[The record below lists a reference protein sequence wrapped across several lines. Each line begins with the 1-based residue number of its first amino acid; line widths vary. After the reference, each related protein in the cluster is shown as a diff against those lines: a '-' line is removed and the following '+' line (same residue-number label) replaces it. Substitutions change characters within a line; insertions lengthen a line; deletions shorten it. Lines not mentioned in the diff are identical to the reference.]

1 MRARVLLS
9 FVLFLCATFPLAAQE
24 ARSYSE
30 GPVSVVTSVKIMD
43 GQFDNYMD
51 YLAKTY
57 KPVLEAQKKAG
68 LVVAYGIYTTQARN
82 PKEPDMYLVVS
93 YANMAAF
100 DGLDDK
106 SEAVAKSV
114 TGESRS
120 EANVAYADRG
130 KMREILGSELIREL
144 VLK

>member
-1 MRARVLLS
+1 MRTLLSLVLLLCVS
-9 FVLFLCATFPLAAQE
+9 SVLVAQE
-24 ARSYSE
+24 RPYTE
-30 GPVSVVTSVKIMD
+30 GPVSVVTAVKIHD

-51 YLAKTY
+51 YLAKSY

-68 LVVAYGIYTTQARN
+68 LVVAYAMYTTQARN
-82 PKEPDMYLVVS
+82 PKEPDMYLVVT

-106 SEAVAKSV
+106 AEAVAKSV
-114 TGESRS
+114 TGQDRAT
-120 EANVAYADRG
+120 ANTAYADRG
-130 KMREILGSELIREL
+130 KMRAILGSELIREM

>member
-1 MRARVLLS
+1 MRIRLLLS
-9 FVLFLCATFPLAAQE
+9 FVLLLCSSAALLAQDRPYTDGA
-24 ARSYSE
+24 
-30 GPVSVVTSVKIMD
+30 VSVVTSVKIHD

-68 LVVAYGIYTTQARN
+68 LVVGYGIYSTQARN
-82 PKEPDMYLVVS
+82 PKEPDMYLVVT
-93 YANMAAF
+93 YPNMATF

-106 SEAVAKSV
+106 AEAASRSV
-114 TGESRS
+114 TGQNREQSN
-120 EANVAYADRG
+120 AAYADRG
-130 KMREILGSELIREL
+130 KMREIMGSEMIREL